1 MSRMS
6 IDRDALARGLR
17 LTRRAALWATVGTS
31 VSALGGCSLWDNWF
45 GDKKTPLP
53 GKREAIAAGQGTLKA
68 DADVPKIV
76 LPPPVRNAAWPQ
88 DGGNPSH
95 LMGHLAVGDRLAEAW
110 TGNIGDGGG
119 YRRIL
124 LAHPVSA
131 GGVIYTMD
139 SAAMV
144 SAFQVANGAREWQV
158 DTRGE
163 KDRSDNVG
171 GGLAVDQG
179 TLYAVNGLA
188 ELVALDA
195 AKGTVRWRTDTG
207 TPARSA
213 PTVADGRLFLTTID
227 DRLLAFATQ
236 DGRQLWSYQATN
248 APTAYL
254 GQSAPAY
261 ADGFV
266 VAGFGSGEIATVR
279 ADSGLVVWTDSLA
292 APNSG
297 GVVAEF
303 STIRGL
309 VTINNGTVY
318 TISVGRQMV
327 ALDLHAGRRLWEREV
342 AGEDS
347 PWIAGGWIFL
357 VSLNQQIAAIDRD
370 DGRVAWVTDLPKWED
385 EKKQKDPITWFGP
398 VLVSDRLVVAG
409 TNQKAFSVSPYTG
422 SILGQQGLSGGAAL
436 GPMVVAGTVF
446 IVCDNG
452 RLIALR

>member
-1 MSRMS
+1 MSQMT
-6 IDRDALARGLR
+6 IGRDAVARGLR
-17 LTRRAALWATVGTS
+17 LTRRAALLTPLVASLG
-31 VSALGGCSLWDNWF
+31 ALTGCSLWDKWF
-45 GDKKTPLP
+45 GENKVPLP
-53 GKREAIAAGQGTLKA
+53 GKRESIAAGVGTLKV
-68 DADVPKIV
+68 DADVPKVV

-95 LMGHLAVGDRLAEAW
+95 LMGHLAVGDRLTEAW
-110 TGNIGDGGG
+110 SGDIGDGAG
-119 YRRIL
+119 YRTIIL
-124 LAHPVSA
+124 ARPVSA
-131 GGVIYTMD
+131 DGIIFTMD
-139 SAAMV
+139 SAATV
-144 SAFQVANGAREWQV
+144 TAFQVATGARLWRF

-163 KDRSDNVG
+163 KDRSDNIG

-179 TLYAVNGLA
+179 TLYSVNGLA

-195 AKGTVRWRTDTG
+195 AKGTERWRKDLG

-213 PTVADGRLFLTTID
+213 PTVADGRVFLTTID

-236 DGRQLWSYQATN
+236 DGRELWTYKATN
-248 APTAYL
+248 TPTAVL
-254 GQSAPAY
+254 GRSAPAY

-266 VAGFGSGEIATVR
+266 VAGFGSGEIAAVR
-279 ADSGLVVWTDSLA
+279 ADTGLVVWTDSLA
-292 APNSG
+292 APSAG
-297 GVVAEF
+297 GTLAQF

-309 VTINNGTVY
+309 VTISNGTVY
-318 TISVGRQMV
+318 AISVGRQMV

-347 PWIAGGWIFL
+347 PWVAGDWIFM
-357 VSLNQQIAAIDRD
+357 VTLNQQIAAIYRE
-370 DGRVAWVTDLPKWED
+370 DGRVAWVTELPRWEN
-385 EKKQKDPITWFGP
+385 EEKQKDPITWFGP

-422 SILGQQGLSGGAAL
+422 AILGQQGLSGGAAL